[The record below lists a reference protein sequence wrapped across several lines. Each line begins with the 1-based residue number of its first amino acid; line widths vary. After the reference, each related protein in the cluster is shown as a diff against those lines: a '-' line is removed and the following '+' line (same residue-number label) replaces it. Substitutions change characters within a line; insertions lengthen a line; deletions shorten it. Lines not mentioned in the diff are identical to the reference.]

1 MTRLSLWLALLLA
14 ASAHGQ
20 VEVRLRLAYTTTLHM
35 EPVLASLTVE
45 NGTGADLEIGE
56 TNGNARLFFDVEVSP
71 GRLVSRAEAPMFR
84 KLATVP
90 AGKSA
95 TLEFDL
101 LSLYQI
107 RSPGAYSVTARL
119 HSPAGLVTSARQ
131 FLDVVPGM
139 PVSAMTRPHTDGV
152 RYSYRLRSL
161 SRDREDHLFFR
172 VDDEA
177 RSLCFGVFD
186 LGSMLR
192 VVDPV
197 MKADARGRVH
207 VLHQSAPTRFTHSVF
222 EADGQPVSSQFWSG
236 RTSGVALQLNEDGDI
251 VVAGAQP
258 YRGDKTVAPPS
269 VDSRRVEEMRRE
281 QGLPSRFF
289 PGQMPGAAQGQG
301 DR

>member
-1 MTRLSLWLALLLA
+1 MTKHSFWLALFLT

-20 VEVRLRLAYTTTLHM
+20 AEMRLRLAYSTSLHM
-35 EPVLASLTVE
+35 EPVLASLAIV
-45 NGTGADLEIGE
+45 NGTGEDLEIGE
-56 TNGNARLFFDVEVSP
+56 TNGNARLFFDIEASP
-71 GRLVSRAEAPMFR
+71 GRLVGRAEAPMFR
-84 KLATVP
+84 QLASVP

-107 RSPGAYSVTARL
+107 RSPGAYSVTARM
-119 HSPAGLVTSARQ
+119 HGSAGLVTSARQ

-139 PVSAMTRPHTDGV
+139 PVTSMTRPHVDGV
-152 RYSYRLRSL
+152 RYTYQLRSL
-161 SRDREDHLFFR
+161 SRDREDHLFLR

-177 RSLCFGVFD
+177 QSLCFGVFD

-197 MKADARGRVH
+197 MKSDKRGRIH

-236 RTSGVALQLNEDGDI
+236 RTSGVGLQLNEDGDI

-281 QGLPSRFF
+281 RGLPSRFF
-289 PGQMPGAAQGQG
+289 PGQMPATGQGQG